1 MFSCGYAHI
10 LLRQAGFSVN
20 ALISPQDHDASLLRD
35 EGLASVVIRNKD
47 LILERFCQRSKQSL
61 QGAQREALPV
71 LIDTLP
77 AFITRVALALAGNDY
92 LQFASQY
99 SNIALQH
106 GNERARFTSYSL
118 AELLKEYQFIREIL
132 VEVLAAESRP
142 SVEEWRIV
150 HRSVDE
156 AMTDAASSFVQA
168 HDSFRELFTA
178 ALTHDFRGPLASA
191 WNYLELVRRE
201 EDASQREQFAR
212 RAAQNLRRI
221 GRMIAS
227 LLDASRSNAGERLD
241 LDAHQCDV
249 GALLEEA
256 IGDLEPRA
264 RQRVVLDVP
273 APLIAFWDRD
283 KIRRAIDN
291 LVDNAIKYSPDG
303 SRVTIR
309 AVETHGRLLVSVHN
323 FGDPI
328 PEAERQWL
336 FEPYRRSIAAQ
347 RSGKA
352 GWGLGLTQVQAI
364 AEAHGG
370 SVGIESAPHSGT
382 TFTIDMIRDVRIVSP
397 TEAIMNQ

>member
-1 MFSCGYAHI
+1 
-10 LLRQAGFSVN
+10 
-20 ALISPQDHDASLLRD
+20 
-35 EGLASVVIRNKD
+35 VIRNKD
-47 LILERFCQRSKQSL
+47 LILERFCQRAQQSL
-61 QGAQREALPV
+61 DGARRETLPV

-106 GNERARFTSYSL
+106 GNERARFTNYSL

-132 VEVLAAESRP
+132 VDVLAAEAQP
-142 SVEEWRIV
+142 SVEEWRVV

-156 AMTDAASSFVQA
+156 AMTEAATSFVQA
-168 HDSFRELFTA
+168 QDSFRELFTA

-201 EDASQREQFAR
+201 EDAAQREQYAR
-212 RAAQNLRRI
+212 RASQNLRRI

-227 LLDASRSNAGERLD
+227 LLDASRSNAGERLE

-249 GALLEEA
+249 GALLDEA
-256 IGDLEPRA
+256 ISDLEPRA

-273 APLIAFWDRD
+273 APLVAFWDRD
-283 KIRRAIDN
+283 KFRRAIDN

-303 SRVTIR
+303 TRVTVR

-323 FGDPI
+323 LGDPI
-328 PEAERQWL
+328 PEAERDGL
-336 FEPYRRSIAAQ
+336 FQPYRRSSAAQ
-347 RSGKA
+347 RSGKT
-352 GWGLGLTQVQAI
+352 GWGLGLAQVQAI

-370 SVGIESAPHSGT
+370 SVGVESAPHSGT
-382 TFTIDMIRDVRIVSP
+382 TFTIDLIRDVRIVRP
-397 TEAIMNQ
+397 RREEDGERP

>member
-1 MFSCGYAHI
+1 MFSCGYAHTW
-10 LLRQAGFSVN
+10 LRQARFTVN

-35 EGLASVVIRNKD
+35 DGLASVVIRNKD
-47 LILERFCQRSKQSL
+47 LILERFCQRAKQSL

-106 GNERARFTSYSL
+106 GNERARFTTYSL

-168 HDSFRELFTA
+168 QDSFRELFTA

-256 IGDLEPRA
+256 ISDLEPRA

-291 LVDNAIKYSPDG
+291 LVDNAIKYSPD
-303 SRVTIR
+303 STRVTIR

-328 PEAERQWL
+328 PETERQWL
-336 FEPYRRSIAAQ
+336 FEPYRRSVAAQ

-370 SVGIESAPHSGT
+370 SVGIESSPHSGT
-382 TFTIDMIRDVRIVSP
+382 TFTIDMIRDVRIVKPAAS
-397 TEAIMNQ
+397 I